1 MRHRIALGYSACG
14 QFFRSG
20 EASLGSWCLSRTE
33 VFVRAREIP
42 LQLAD
47 VKRGVCENCK

>member
-1 MRHRIALGYSACG
+1 MRHRIAWSYSACG

-20 EASLGSWCLSRTE
+20 VTSLGSWCLSRTE
-33 VFVRAREIP
+33 VLARPREIR

-47 VKRGVCENCK
+47 VKRRKCKN